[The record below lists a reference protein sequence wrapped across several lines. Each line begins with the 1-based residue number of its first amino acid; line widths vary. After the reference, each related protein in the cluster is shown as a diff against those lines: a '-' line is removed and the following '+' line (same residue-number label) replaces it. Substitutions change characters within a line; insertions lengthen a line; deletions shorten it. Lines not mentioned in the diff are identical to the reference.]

1 MASDLLGPLRRY
13 LQLEPSSTPLRGLS
27 ILTYR
32 SSGSNA
38 PTQLAFSGT
47 LTPVVDYFAC
57 ERVWQGTVG
66 WLDFGGKLGSI
77 GRYDRMGKICLSG
90 RMNTFQ

>member
-13 LQLEPSSTPLRGLS
+13 PQLEPSSTPLRGLS

-38 PTQLAFSGT
+38 PAQMAFSCT
-47 LTPVVDYFAC
+47 LM
-57 ERVWQGTVG
+57 G
-66 WLDFGGKLGSI
+66 WLIISCPRGFGRVQRDQGASGKTLERWPI
-77 GRYDRMGKICLSG
+77 
-90 RMNTFQ
+90 

>member
-38 PTQLAFSGT
+38 PAQMAFSVT
-47 LTPVVDYFAC
+47 LLEVVDNFMP
-57 ERVWQGTVG
+57 ERVRRGTVRRR
-66 WLDFGGKLGSI
+66 DSGKTLERLPI
-77 GRYDRMGKICLSG
+77 
-90 RMNTFQ
+90 